1 MLTVHLLGHA
11 HVTQNAQPVPLSA
24 KAVALIAYLAA
35 EKLPQ
40 HRERLADLLWNTA
53 EARTN
58 LRVELARIRSAG
70 LNIFPA
76 SRQLLYLESISTDI
90 DQWHAQQEHEMNQTE
105 LSAWL
110 ATLRGLPL
118 CGLEDLGSTA
128 FQIWVE
134 QQRWMLCE
142 KVENTLSR
150 VYAHYSRSGQDWA
163 TRIISSR
170 AEAVGF
176 ADPAELLTEEM
187 INQALP
193 LVPMARATG
202 QPQTSAQFARNAS
215 SLHLTAEQLR
225 AEQPGTAQPGTGQRE
240 RVGGEAGPRGVVRGP
255 DRRSASRSA
264 GPSATGLPET
274 GLLATGP
281 ASGALPGGVSGPG
294 LPATEMPGSEVQNE
308 PHFARPSEERQLQ
321 DLLLASQ
328 PQTALLHGPPGSGKT
343 YLAERLARAL
353 PPGWEVLRLTAARSG
368 RLLLAA
374 LAQSLLRLA
383 EPDQVQL
390 LRQVLLQP
398 GAIEEDMVKVAVALS
413 QLGQPLLLLLDEVHD
428 APPELTGM
436 LELICQTSASS
447 VPSGAPPSALPSSGP
462 ARLMLLLGREE
473 PSRRPV
479 TRTLLR
485 RLPGIRVLPLPP
497 VTLNSVRQALLSRY
511 PGEVPLRLQPLAS
524 RLTQRSEGN
533 PLHLLSLMRD
543 LPAAE
548 LGRAEL
554 GATALVHAALP
565 QAVRDTLRSEPEG
578 WSGSLRD
585 AMSRV
590 SVINGV
596 FDREM
601 AQAVLNLEGESEADA
616 LLCQAIERQ
625 ILLEVDPGL
634 ALSLPDLTPLRL
646 TPEADTQYMFR
657 REALRVTLAG
667 QLPQLVRQDVR
678 RRLSAALASS
688 EPGLASYYAERAGL
702 AHQAQQL
709 WAQYQASLP
718 QDSPL
723 LDQGTLPAHSV
734 SGDGTSTNP
743 ATLDTAGT
751 LPVVTEPARLATT
764 AQNTVSHQGYT
775 VSLEAGWLNVMSDGR
790 YGHPQT
796 LTLCLSWPQPLSGE
810 LRLVWR
816 LDVFGGGE
824 ELRPSQ
830 NPFPLRL
837 IPVGAELAASGRSG
851 LAPAFVFTPHAS
863 ADYREQHLNCLL
875 QPGVELGQWMEHRLS
890 GPEWQG
896 ATGAEISVR
905 ALDVAL
911 TIGLIG
917 PAESV
922 VAADTVR
929 QASEDQSS
937 MPAPIPPLG
946 KKAKRGATT

>member
-90 DQWHAQQEHEMNQTE
+90 DQWHALQEHEMNQTE
-105 LSAWL
+105 LSSWL

-187 INQALP
+187 INEALP

-215 SLHLTAEQLR
+215 SPHLAAEQLR
-225 AEQPGTAQPGTGQRE
+225 AEQPGTAQAQRE
-240 RVGGEAGPRGVVRGP
+240 RVSGETGPRGVVRGP

-264 GPSATGLPET
+264 GPSATGLPV
-274 GLLATGP
+274 TGP
-281 ASGALPGGVSGPG
+281 ASGALH
-294 LPATEMPGSEVQNE
+294 AAEMPGSEAQSE

-447 VPSGAPPSALPSSGP
+447 VPSGAPLPAATPSVLPSSGQPSAGP

-511 PGEVPLRLQPLAS
+511 PGEAPLRLQPLAS
-524 RLTQRSEGN
+524 RLTQRSEGS

-548 LGRAEL
+548 LGHAEL
-554 GATALVHAALP
+554 GGTALVHAALP

-578 WSGSLRD
+578 WSGPLRD
-585 AMSRV
+585 AMSRL

-634 ALSLPDLTPLRL
+634 SLSLHDLTPLRL

-678 RRLSAALASS
+678 RRLSATLASS

-702 AHQAQQL
+702 AQQAQQL
-709 WAQYQASLP
+709 WAQHQASLP

-723 LDQGTLPAHSV
+723 LDQGTLSAHPVGNSR
-734 SGDGTSTNP
+734 GGHNL
-743 ATLDTAGT
+743 ATPDTASA

-837 IPVGAELAASGRSG
+837 IPVGAEQAASGQSG

-863 ADYREQHLNCLL
+863 TDYREQHLNCLL

-911 TIGLIG
+911 TIGMIG
-917 PAESV
+917 ALNNLEQQTGELQ
-922 VAADTVR
+922 ADLTV
-929 QASEDQSS
+929 Q
-937 MPAPIPPLG
+937 PPPSA
-946 KKAKRGATT
+946 KKNRRGTVPQIG